1 MNDGNDIAALYD
13 RWAPTYDT
21 DENRTR
27 DLAGEVLRAE
37 LAELAGGDIVELGCG
52 TGRNTS
58 WLAER
63 ARSLVAMDF
72 SCAMLGRARERARRE
87 GLGERVRFLEHDVR
101 TALPLDAVSADLVA
115 IALVLEHIE
124 DLGFVF
130 GECARLLRPG
140 GLLWMCELHPYRQWA
155 GGQAQF
161 SVPGERERTRVPAFV
176 HEASEYV
183 NAGIETGL
191 RVRRMG
197 EWRDVRDR
205 TEAALPRLLSI
216 LYRSDRS

>member
-1 MNDGNDIAALYD
+1 MNDGDDIAALYD
-13 RWAPTYDT
+13 RWSATYDT

-37 LAELAGGDIVELGCG
+37 LVELAGGDIVELGCG
-52 TGRNTS
+52 TGRNTV

-63 ARSLVAMDF
+63 ARSLVAVDF
-72 SCAMLGRARERARRE
+72 SSAMLERAQERAPRE
-87 GLGERVRFLEHDVR
+87 GFGERVRFLEHDIR
-101 TALPLDAVSADLVA
+101 TALPLEAASVDLVV
-115 IALVLEHIE
+115 IALVLEHVE

-140 GLLWMCELHPYRQWA
+140 GLVWLCELHPYRQWA

-161 SVPGERERTRVPAFV
+161 SAPGERERTRVPAFV

-183 NAGIETGL
+183 NAGIESGF
-191 RVRRMG
+191 RVQRMG
-197 EWRDVRDR
+197 EWRDARDR